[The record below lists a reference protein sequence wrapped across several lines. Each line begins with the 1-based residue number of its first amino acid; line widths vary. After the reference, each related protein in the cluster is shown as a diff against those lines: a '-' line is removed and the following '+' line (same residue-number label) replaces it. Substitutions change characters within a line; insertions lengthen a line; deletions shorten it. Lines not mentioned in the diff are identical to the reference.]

1 MGAHPSQPPAELSEE
16 DIKFIATKAK
26 IDHESVKIWY
36 EKLKVSFIIDRSIM
50 IRIIL
55 DHRRHVLM
63 ERYRNQIQ

>member
-16 DIKFIATKAK
+16 DIAFIATKAK

-36 EKLKVSFIIDRSIM
+36 EKLKVSFINPSVM
-50 IRIIL
+50 IRIFL
-55 DHRRHVLM
+55 DHRPHVLM